1 MTLKT
6 GRIGGVVAVLALLL
20 AGPAAAA
27 ELRVGFIPV
36 IGAAQLFVIEG
47 EGWDRQAGI
56 EVVPTQFESGPAMI
70 SALASGTLDAYYGGI
85 GPLMVAQTRGIDV
98 RVVAASAV
106 GEMAVV
112 ARGALAG
119 AGGDV
124 VAALRAFADREGRPA
139 RIASQPPGSVPDT
152 VLRYWLAKV
161 VKADPATYEVVGMG
175 IEQTQQALLAGAVD
189 AASIREPT
197 LTLVLER
204 DPGVRLLAVGNQMMP
219 DQPGSVLGLTGDFI
233 RRDPEAAAKLVALH
247 VRATDFLN
255 QHPDAAARHLQKGL
269 GKGIV
274 PVDVYRRALASP
286 ASSFVAD
293 PGRIRAATGV
303 MQDFQLGLGVLK
315 TPADLDRL
323 FDGSFYLTARTTGP
337 EWGPKMTG
345 PESGPKT
352 GPESGPKI
360 TGPEPGP
367 GAGSAK

>member
-1 MTLKT
+1 MA
-6 GRIGGVVAVLALLL
+6 GRVWGFAAALVLLL
-20 AGPAAAA
+20 AGPASAA

-56 EVVPTQFESGPAMI
+56 PVVPTQFESGPAMI

-112 ARGALAG
+112 ARGPL
-119 AGGDV
+119 GGLVDGGI
-124 VAALRAFADREGRPA
+124 VAALQAFKAKEGRTA

-152 VLRYWLAKV
+152 VLRYWLTNI
-161 VKADPATYEVVGMG
+161 VKADPATYEIVGMG

-197 LTLVLER
+197 LTLVMAR
-204 DPGVRLLAVGNQMMP
+204 DPGIKLLAVGNQMML

-247 VRATDFLN
+247 VRATDLLN
-255 QHPDAAARHLQKGL
+255 QNPDAAAVHLQKGL

-274 PVDVYRRALASP
+274 PVDVYRRVLTSP
-286 ASSFVAD
+286 ASVFVAD

-303 MQDFQLGLGVLK
+303 MQDFQLSLGVLK

-323 FDGSFYLTARTTGP
+323 FDASYYLKARTG
-337 EWGPKMTG
+337 K
-345 PESGPKT
+345 
-352 GPESGPKI
+352 
-360 TGPEPGP
+360 
-367 GAGSAK
+367 